1 MKKLLL
7 ILAIATSPAIA
18 IECDELSG
26 LAETVMTVRQNGLQ
40 IRKAMAVMD
49 KNQMTIKMVTLA
61 YERPMFS
68 TESYKQKSITE
79 YGNLWYLACL
89 ESENES
95 K

>member
-49 KNQMTIKMVTLA
+49 KNPMTIKMVTLA
-61 YERPMFS
+61 YERPIFS
-68 TESYKQKSITE
+68 TESNKTESIIE
-79 YGNLWYLACL
+79 YGNIWYLAYL
-89 ESENES
+89 EHKNES